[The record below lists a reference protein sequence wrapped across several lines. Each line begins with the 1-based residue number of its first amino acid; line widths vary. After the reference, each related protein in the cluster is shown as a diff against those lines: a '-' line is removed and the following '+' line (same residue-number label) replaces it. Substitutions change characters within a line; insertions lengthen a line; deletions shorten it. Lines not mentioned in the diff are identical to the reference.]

1 MFLMYIGGTSGSTA
15 GGLKTTTLGILFIQ
29 MRAMFKGKTRA
40 EAFGRTIRQAA
51 VLRALTLFFVT
62 LTLCVVAIM
71 ILSVTETFPSTSGIE
86 YIAFEVFS
94 AFGTV
99 GLTMGLTPDLSVVG
113 KLVIISLMYIGRVGV
128 MTVIFSL
135 LVKANKAEPNYKLP
149 EESVMIG

>member
-1 MFLMYIGGTSGSTA
+1 MYIGGTSGSTA
-15 GGLKTTTLGILFIQ
+15 GGLKTTTLGILFYS
-29 MRAMFKGKTRA
+29 RCGRCSKGKTRA

-71 ILSVTETFPSTSGIE
+71 ILSVTETIPSTSGIE
-86 YIAFEVFS
+86 YIAFEVFFS
-94 AFGTV
+94 FRYGRADNGSDTR
-99 GLTMGLTPDLSVVG
+99 L
-113 KLVIISLMYIGRVGV
+113 ISCWQTGHHFIDVYRTCWGHDCH
-128 MTVIFSL
+128 FSL

>member
-1 MFLMYIGGTSGSTA
+1 G
-15 GGLKTTTLGILFIQ
+15 
-29 MRAMFKGKTRA
+29 
-40 EAFGRTIRQAA
+40 A

-71 ILSVTETFPSTSGIE
+71 ILSVTETIPKTSGIE

-99 GLTMGLTPDLSVVG
+99 GLTMGLTPDLTAIG
-113 KLVIISLMYIGRVGV
+113 KLIIIALMYIGRVGV
-128 MTVIFSL
+128 LTVVFSL
-135 LVKANKAEPNYKLP
+135 MTKAQRTQSKYKYP